1 MRIAILVTIAA
12 SIIVLETDISLGISD
27 NDFEQLLGRVKDI
40 EDRGLIFFTFYPL
53 HKFAF

>member
-40 EDRGLIFFTFYPL
+40 EDRGLIFFYILST
-53 HKFAF
+53 A